1 MGKGTWIPVSNSA
14 RKSVPEKLRIGYIW
28 MILNLSNILGL
39 LSSVLGP
46 YYTGGLM
53 LILEYVKLKASD
65 YFKGIFNLY
74 MQTKF
79 FIICQTES
87 LVFLGSFSLLSIKHS
102 QK

>member
-14 RKSVPEKLRIGYIW
+14 RKSVPEKLRIGYIYYKW
-28 MILNLSNILGL
+28 YWISNILGL

-74 MQTKF
+74 M
-79 FIICQTES
+79 
-87 LVFLGSFSLLSIKHS
+87 
-102 QK
+102 